1 MMFKKNIR
9 RMINNLQSLKKKRID
24 NSLFILMDSIINNK
38 HILNKDYLK
47 IWLIE
52 MHIETKIIVSIK
64 INKIKIKAI
73 STKILINI

>member
-47 IWLIE
+47 I
-52 MHIETKIIVSIK
+52 
-64 INKIKIKAI
+64 
-73 STKILINI
+73 